1 MLTLTLKLSSS
12 VARTGASS
20 SPARENEHAHERRQA
35 RAFRQEQTDERK
47 PRPVTSGPILGKYGN
62 AWSLAG
68 PAREAEGAGW
78 DDVLIWDS
86 MTSGHEALPVVDLT
100 ERYDTTRSARPL

>member
-1 MLTLTLKLSSS
+1 
-12 VARTGASS
+12 
-20 SPARENEHAHERRQA
+20 
-35 RAFRQEQTDERK
+35 
-47 PRPVTSGPILGKYGN
+47 LGKYGN